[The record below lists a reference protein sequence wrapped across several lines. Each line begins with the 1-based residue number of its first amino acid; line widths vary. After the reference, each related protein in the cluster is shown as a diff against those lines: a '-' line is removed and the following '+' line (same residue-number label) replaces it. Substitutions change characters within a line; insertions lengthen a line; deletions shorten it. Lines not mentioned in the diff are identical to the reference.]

1 MKKLLLLIYVF
12 CCQTIFSQKV
22 VVRTFFDYGVLYH
35 GVANPVDIIVEGE
48 KCKDLKII
56 VDEELINGNE
66 CNYTILPKKIGE
78 IEIAIYKKSKLVGK
92 QKLQVIDIIPVA
104 TLIAPENE
112 NGEKIIQNAH
122 GLTFLFEGLT
132 CSDINI
138 PKLEYKVTIIRKD
151 KVVFSNIFHKAVFTE
166 KLRKELK
173 TLQKEDLILFTDIKV
188 TLINDLQLTSE
199 SLVFRITYDNF

>member
-1 MKKLLLLIYVF
+1 MKKLLLLIFVF
-12 CCQTIFSQKV
+12 CFQTIFSQKV
-22 VVRTFFDYGVLYH
+22 VVRTFFDYGVLYY
-35 GVANPVDIIVEGE
+35 GVQNPVDIIVEGE

-56 VDEELINGNE
+56 VDDKIISGNN

-104 TLIAPENE
+104 TLTAPENE

-122 GLTFLFEGLT
+122 NLTFLFKGLT

-151 KVVFSNIFHKAVFTE
+151 KVVFSNVFHKRVFTE
-166 KLRKELK
+166 ELRKELQ